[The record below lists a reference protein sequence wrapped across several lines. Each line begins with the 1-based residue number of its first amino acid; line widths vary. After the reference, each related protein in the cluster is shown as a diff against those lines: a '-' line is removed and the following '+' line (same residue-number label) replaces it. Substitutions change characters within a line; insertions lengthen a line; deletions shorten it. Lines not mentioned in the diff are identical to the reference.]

1 MKCPTCDK
9 TITEKRIKTVLRDR
23 NYHDGAKD
31 SHRIYC
37 NNSCFTSR
45 GDHSKDLCTECGVNQ
60 KKAAAKRC
68 GVCRHLGVSRLR
80 LDSEIKELVVLNPGA
95 GFDYFIDMVFTKSSI
110 KKYGRWHVRRNLLQ
124 FFEDLQEIEGV
135 DYAAWLQNPD
145 PMIRVK
151 IDKVPDDREKYIRGQ
166 RRTQVSRIVQRQRM
180 RAGLSDGKVNVFV
193 KIPPEFRWGKY
204 KPLGTY

>member
-9 TITEKRIKTVLRDR
+9 RITEKRIKKVLAKRKGHDR
-23 NYHDGAKD
+23 ARD

-37 NNSCFTSR
+37 NDSCFTSR
-45 GDHSKDLCTECGVNQ
+45 GLNTKDLCTECGVNQ
-60 KKAAAKRC
+60 KNIAAKRC
-68 GVCRHLGVSRLR
+68 GVCRHLGVSQLR

-95 GFDYFIDMVFTKSSI
+95 GFDYFIDMVFSRASI
-110 KKYGRWHVRRNLLQ
+110 RKTGRWYIRRNLLQ

-145 PMIRVK
+145 AMIRVK

-166 RRTQVSRIVQRQRM
+166 RRTQVSRMTQRQRM
-180 RAGLSDGKVNVFV
+180 RAGLSEGKANAFV

-204 KPLGTY
+204 KPL

>member
-9 TITEKRIKTVLRDR
+9 RITEKRIQKVLANRKNHAR
-23 NYHDGAKD
+23 AKD

-37 NNSCFTSR
+37 NKACFESR
-45 GDHSKDLCTECGVNQ
+45 RDNSKDLCPECGANQ
-60 KKAAAKRC
+60 KKVTSNRC
-68 GVCRHLGVSRLR
+68 GDCRRIGVSRKR

-95 GFDYFIDMVFTKSSI
+95 GFDYFIDMVFLEASI
-110 KKYGRWHVRRNLLQ
+110 KKYGKWAVRARLLN

-145 PMIRVK
+145 AMMKVK
-151 IDKVPDDREKYIRGQ
+151 IDKVPADRKKYIRGQ
-166 RRTQVSRIVQRQRM
+166 RRTQVSRMVQRQRM
-180 RAGLSDGKVNVFV
+180 RAGLSEGKVNVFV

-204 KPLGTY
+204 KPL